1 MLAYMEQL
9 RKRSDVINT
18 TTIST
23 KKKFTSLETQIQQLM
38 ASLPENMRKRDWSM
52 SDLIVRLNGRFRDR
66 PHAQQVGTALRQ
78 LGWVQFRDYS
88 STGRGG
94 RFWQHP

>member
-1 MLAYMEQL
+1 MLTYMEQL
-9 RKRSDVINT
+9 RKRSDAINA
-18 TTIST
+18 TTISN
-23 KKKFTSLETQIQQLM
+23 KNEFVPLETQIQQLM
-38 ASLPENMRKRDWSM
+38 ISLPEAMQKRDWSM
-52 SDLIVRLNGRFRDR
+52 DDLIARLSGKYRSR
-66 PHAQQVGTALRQ
+66 PHAQKVGEALRQ